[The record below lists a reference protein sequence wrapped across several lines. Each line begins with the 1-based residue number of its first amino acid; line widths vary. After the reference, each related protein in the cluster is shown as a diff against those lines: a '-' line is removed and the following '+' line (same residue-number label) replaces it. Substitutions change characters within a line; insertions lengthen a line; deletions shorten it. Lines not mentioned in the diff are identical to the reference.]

1 MTETFKRAEQCRE
14 DAARVRA
21 QVPTNRRKRRS
32 RPRRRRAD
40 AKVGAETAA
49 VVRAADAGQPI
60 DARKIDRARPA
71 QVDLLG
77 VPVAP
82 VEARVRAPPV
92 RDHREEGPKIRRKVI
107 ITFILSNT
115 LY

>member
-1 MTETFKRAEQCRE
+1 
-14 DAARVRA
+14 
-21 QVPTNRRKRRS
+21 
-32 RPRRRRAD
+32 
-40 AKVGAETAA
+40 
-49 VVRAADAGQPI
+49 
-60 DARKIDRARPA
+60 
-71 QVDLLG
+71 VDLLG